1 MKRNFVL
8 GCSLGLNL
16 VLIAAA
22 IASSFVKDRKSAIE
36 TDTAPKSAAPTSLLA
51 TPKLTLPQSTSSG
64 PELRR
69 QLVDDLRSKGV
80 PENVLARFALTD
92 IEESWAGRFDAC
104 HGDQEKLAAIQL
116 QHDMGLDAEMRQ
128 ALGEPAFRRWDQNN
142 MLKEAMLGSH
152 MQLTTS
158 EANAIYDAKKALQRR
173 QWELDQARQNG
184 TMDEGQVSAASAKA
198 YSDFGEQM
206 KAAMGEARYAQAMRG
221 DDGTTALKENLA
233 KVNASDAQ
241 ADQLLAFQQQMADR
255 RSSLDKEFQS
265 DPSSELYAQR
275 IKTLDEEQQQE
286 YRRVLGEGVFD
297 AMQKEQDGSYMKMKK
312 YGATWGL
319 DDGKIDSVYGAIKY
333 YQKQVE
339 DYQDQAHLMEAQ
351 GQQVDWNAVN
361 QRLQQFAQA
370 TQQELQKNLGQDRFD
385 RMQQNGVFP
394 FSQQQQPTHAAPMN

>member
-1 MKRNFVL
+1 
-8 GCSLGLNL
+8 
-16 VLIAAA
+16 
-22 IASSFVKDRKSAIE
+22 
-36 TDTAPKSAAPTSLLA
+36 
-51 TPKLTLPQSTSSG
+51 
-64 PELRR
+64 
-69 QLVDDLRSKGV
+69 
-80 PENVLARFALTD
+80 
-92 IEESWAGRFDAC
+92 
-104 HGDQEKLAAIQL
+104 
-116 QHDMGLDAEMRQ
+116 
-128 ALGEPAFRRWDQNN
+128 
-142 MLKEAMLGSH
+142 
-152 MQLTTS
+152 
-158 EANAIYDAKKALQRR
+158 
-173 QWELDQARQNG
+173 
-184 TMDEGQVSAASAKA
+184 MDEGQVSAASAKA

>member
-1 MKRNFVL
+1 MKKNFVL
-8 GCSLGLNL
+8 GCSLLLNL
-16 VLIAAA
+16 ILIGVA
-22 IASSFVKDRKSAIE
+22 IASDFRKDHKSAIE
-36 TDTAPKSAAPTSLLA
+36 ANAAPKSATPLTVSGA
-51 TPKLTLPQSTSSG
+51 PKLASPQSASSG
-64 PELRR
+64 PELRK
-69 QLVDDLRSKGV
+69 QLVDDLRAKGV

-92 IEESWAGRFDAC
+92 IEEGWASRFDAC
-104 HGDQEKLAAIQL
+104 RGDQEKLAAIQL

-128 ALGEPAFRRWDQNN
+128 ALGESAFRHWDQNN
-142 MLKEAMLGSH
+142 MLKEAMLGSR

-184 TMDEGQVSAASAKA
+184 AMDDAQVSAASAKA

-206 KAAMGEARYAQAMRG
+206 KAAMGEARYAEAMRG
-221 DDGTTALKENLA
+221 DDGTSALKDNLA
-233 KVNASDAQ
+233 KVNANPSQ

-275 IKTLDEEQQQE
+275 IKTLDEEQQEE
-286 YRRVLGEGVFD
+286 YRRVLGDGVFD

-351 GQQVDWNAVN
+351 GQHVDWDGVN
-361 QRLQQFAQA
+361 QKLQQFAQA
-370 TQQELQKNLGQDRFD
+370 TQQELRQDLGQDRFN

-394 FSQQQQPTHAAPMN
+394 FSQQQPTHAAPMN